1 MQSTMNSTNVISE
14 KAAIFLI
21 HDKILKHILVHN
33 TLSNKFPMHN
43 NNCQILRVSFKVGDV
58 CHPIQ
63 LPNLMTNLFHIKSQL
78 YLHHKDTTVTRTI
91 ALVLS
96 TG

>member
-1 MQSTMNSTNVISE
+1 MQSTLNSTNVISE
-14 KAAIFLI
+14 KAATFLI

-33 TLSNKFPMHN
+33 TLSNKFPTHN
-43 NNCQILRVSFKVGDV
+43 NNCQILKVSFKVGDV
-58 CHPIQ
+58 YHPIQ
-63 LPNLMTNLFHIKSQL
+63 SPNLKTKSQL
-78 YLHHKDTTVTRTI
+78 YLHHKDTMATRTI

>member
-1 MQSTMNSTNVISE
+1 MNSTNVISE
-14 KAAIFLI
+14 NAAIFLI

-33 TLSNKFPMHN
+33 TLSNTLPTHN

-58 CHPIQ
+58 YHSIQ
-63 LPNLMTNLFHIKSQL
+63 LPNLMTKLFHMKSQL

>member
-1 MQSTMNSTNVISE
+1 MNSTNVISE